1 MERPGAGRRRGRPD
15 QLGSPLSLPWSP
27 AAHAQLV
34 EPARAPVLTQ
44 QRDHRVTLSG
54 AYRVVLPIPSS
65 DPATPAFSSPMAPIG
80 RQRPRALGYPRG
92 PAGQPLGR
100 TSTPRRI
107 RPYVMP
113 SVRLTQLASNPRMAA
128 VIISGV
134 SFVGMSAFR
143 DHPG

>member
-1 MERPGAGRRRGRPD
+1 MSRRPPRSTLFPYTTLFR
-15 QLGSPLSLPWSP
+15 S
-27 AAHAQLV
+27 
-34 EPARAPVLTQ
+34 VLTQ

-113 SVRLTQLASNPRMAA
+113 SVRLTQLASTMLGATPT
-128 VIISGV
+128 V
-134 SFVGMSAFR
+134 SHDVTPSE
-143 DHPG
+143 